1 MQLSSTPPK
10 ENMTTTSE
18 ALIPES
24 PFGKNPPRS
33 TRWAKLG
40 SGRLEP
46 ELTAKPMTTA
56 PRTIM
61 PTMATTLTRA
71 NQNSNSPK
79 DRTPTRLTAVMD
91 TRTIAAVS
99 QSGIPGSQYLT

>member
-1 MQLSSTPPK
+1 
-10 ENMTTTSE
+10 
-18 ALIPES
+18 
-24 PFGKNPPRS
+24 
-33 TRWAKLG
+33 
-40 SGRLEP
+40 
-46 ELTAKPMTTA
+46 
-56 PRTIM
+56 M